1 MFKTSIYKPTI
12 VKSGYNNNYIEYR
25 SEGDKLLTIEEY
37 LNLIEPYL
45 RELINDHKNN
55 GEWKIQLTGQ
65 INFISL
71 RPGSDETHVMHTRS
85 ANEEFMNGSDTD
97 GIIKELFKSFLQRY
111 QENLREKMKGSD
123 FAFDGVNYLYYDLN
137 KISTSKGG
145 SYIDSPKWLKD
156 KKSTINPKN
165 NDYKCFQY
173 AVTLALNLGKINNH
187 PERISKIKPFIEEYN
202 WKDIDF
208 PSTSK
213 DWKKFELNNEVA
225 LNILYVPHNTKKIE
239 NAYKSKDNLTREKQ
253 IILLMITNGE
263 KWHYLVVKS
272 LSGLITEITFN
283 HKEDFYCL
291 NCFHSY
297 RTKNK
302 LEAHKRICKNRDY
315 CRVEM
320 PTKDN
325 NVIKY
330 NHREKSIK
338 LPFVVYADLECLLEK
353 MSTCY
358 NNLEELSTTKINK
371 HTPSG
376 YSIFTHCSFDKSKSK
391 LNYYRGE
398 DCMTKLCKD
407 LREHATKIIN
417 YEKTDMIPLTKKE
430 EENYNNQ
437 KVCYICK
444 KEFDKSDKK
453 HYKIRDHC
461 HYTGK
466 YRGAAHNICNLR
478 YKIPK

>member
-1 MFKTSIYKPTI
+1 MFKILIYKPTI

-25 SEGDKLLTIEEY
+25 SEGDKLLIIEEY

-45 RELINDHKNN
+45 RELINDHKNKV
-55 GEWKIQLTGQ
+55 EWKIQLTAQ

-71 RPGSDETHVMHTRS
+71 RPGSDETRVIHTSS

-97 GIIKELFKSFLQRY
+97 EIINELFRSLLQRY
-111 QENLREKMKGSD
+111 QENLQEKMKGSD

-137 KISTSKGG
+137 KISISKGG

-156 KKSTINPKN
+156 KKSTINSKN

-173 AVTLALNLGKINNH
+173 AITLALNLDKINNH

-202 WKDIDF
+202 WEDIDF

-239 NAYKSKDNLTREKQ
+239 IAYKSKHNLTREKQ
-253 IILLMITNGE
+253 IISLMISNGE
-263 KWHYLVVKS
+263 NWHYLVVKS
-272 LSGLITEITFN
+272 LSGLLTGITSN

-291 NCFHSY
+291 NCFHSD

-302 LEAHKRICKNRDY
+302 LEAHKKICENRDY

-325 NVIKY
+325 NTIKY
-330 NHREKSIK
+330 NHGEKSIK

-358 NNLEELSTTKINK
+358 NNPEESSTTKINK

-398 DCMTKLCKD
+398 DCMTKFCKD
-407 LREHATKIIN
+407 LREHTTKIIN
-417 YEKTDMIPLTKKE
+417 YEKKRYDTINKKRR
-430 EENYNNQ
+430 
-437 KVCYICK
+437 K
-444 KEFDKSDKK
+444 K
-453 HYKIRDHC
+453 
-461 HYTGK
+461 
-466 YRGAAHNICNLR
+466 L
-478 YKIPK
+478 